1 MVELKIQLEIVVS
14 VNQAEEKRAVKAQRS
29 GRGSASYKYF
39 SCHVRANTRF
49 SDFLMAC
56 LR

>member
-39 SCHVRANTRF
+39 SCHVRANT
-49 SDFLMAC
+49 
-56 LR
+56 